1 MANTNTLRENC
12 RNLFDSEIKQ
22 LINSDSKKDEER
34 GKRLEK
40 AGKEIKC
47 FYCLNYEIVYKD
59 REGMFANM
67 DGRGNYDLINCICCK
82 GNTNWVGCSSSPTT
96 SYPGISKRGDR
107 ERTWIEGK
115 ARKNIDSLSDQ
126 LEKKIGAL

>member
-1 MANTNTLRENC
+1 MANPDTLRENC
-12 RNLFDSEIKQ
+12 RIQFNNEIKL

-40 AGKEIKC
+40 AGKDIEC
-47 FYCLNYEIVYKD
+47 FYCLNYKIVYKD
-59 REGMFANM
+59 REGMFANL

-82 GNTNWVGCSSSPTT
+82 GNSKWISCSSSPTT
-96 SYPGISKRGDR
+96 SYPGIVKRGDR
-107 ERTWIEGK
+107 EKLWIEGK
-115 ARKNIDSLSDQ
+115 ARKHLDCLSDQ